1 MQRSALKSAAGLRC
15 AMGFTDAA
23 ENGGAGVTRRSL
35 RDRRGVLHGMFCAVL
50 ALSGLS
56 FATMARAR
64 DKAKDSPGFV
74 TEIAAKESDVL
85 PVVKD
90 VATDTL
96 VRGTYVYEKDKTLTG
111 AAPAKTSAVFGAW
124 PGPGTV
130 FYKVLT
136 GALAPRH
143 FADST
148 DIGTITV
155 RYVVQAVDEARTRLR
170 VDAVF
175 IEDARRKA
183 HLSDGT
189 VETSESKAIQDKL
202 QEIHLAEQQA
212 AEDLTSRQQASAA
225 EMQAQ
230 RERQDRQEETAR
242 LDAAQSSIPGLEQRL
257 RDLRHQA
264 ELRVKDSN
272 TPLKSAPFA
281 RAADLQTLGAYTEL
295 VVLIVTPYW
304 YGVEIPDGHRG
315 WVRRDQAEPLP

>member
-1 MQRSALKSAAGLRC
+1 MQRFILNGTTGLSGR
-15 AMGFTDAA
+15 
-23 ENGGAGVTRRSL
+23 TRRIPRPHLSVL
-35 RDRRGVLHGMFCAVL
+35 RGAICAAL
-50 ALSGLS
+50 ALFAFS
-56 FATMARAR
+56 FATVTFAGDM
-64 DKAKDSPGFV
+64 AKDSPGFV
-74 TEIAAKESDVL
+74 TEIPANESDVL
-85 PVVKD
+85 LVVKE
-90 VATDTL
+90 VAADTL

-111 AAPAKTSAVFGAW
+111 AIPAKTSAVFGAW
-124 PGPGTV
+124 QGPGTV
-130 FYKVLT
+130 FYKVLP

-143 FADST
+143 FADSS

-155 RYVVQAVDEARTRLR
+155 RYVVQAVDEARTRVR

-202 QEIHLAEQQA
+202 QEVQLAGQQA
-212 AEDLTSRQQASAA
+212 AEELASRQQASAA
-225 EMQAQ
+225 EAQAL
-230 RERQDRQEETAR
+230 RERQDRQEEAAR

-264 ELRVKDSN
+264 ELRVKDSH

-281 RAADLQTLGAYTEL
+281 KAADLQTLGAYTEL

-315 WVRRDQAEPLP
+315 WVRRDQAEALP

>member
-1 MQRSALKSAAGLRC
+1 MPGNA
-15 AMGFTDAA
+15 T
-23 ENGGAGVTRRSL
+23 ENDGVTGRTCWSTRP
-35 RDRRGVLHGMFCAVL
+35 RRGVFHGTMRAAF
-50 ALSGLS
+50 ALSALLFTTTV
-56 FATMARAR
+56 FAADR
-64 DKAKDSPGFV
+64 AKDSPGFV
-74 TEIAAKESDVL
+74 TEIPAKESDVL
-85 PVVKD
+85 PVVKE
-90 VATDTL
+90 VAADTL

-111 AAPAKTSAVFGAW
+111 AMPAKASFVFGAW
-124 PGPGTV
+124 QGPGTV

-143 FADST
+143 FADSA

-155 RYVVQAVDEARTRLR
+155 RYVVQAVDEARTRVR

-189 VETSESKAIQDKL
+189 VESSESKAIQDKL

-212 AEDLTSRQQASAA
+212 AEEMTSRQQASAA
-225 EMQAQ
+225 EAQAQ
-230 RERQDRQEETAR
+230 RERQDRQEEAAR
-242 LDAAQSSIPGLEQRL
+242 LEAAQSSIPGLEQRL

-281 RAADLQTLGAYTEL
+281 KATDLQTLGAYTEL

-315 WVRRDQAEPLP
+315 WVRRDQAESLP